1 MAPARFCLP
10 ALFRHG
16 YIESVA
22 RYLLRRLLLSLLV
35 LWGVVSLVFS
45 LIHLVP
51 GDPVQIMLGEGAQN
65 SDVEQLRQKLGL
77 DRPVWI
83 QYGSYLLGLA
93 KGELGTSFRFGEPV
107 SGVIAERY
115 PATLE
120 LAILSLVAAAFIA
133 IPSGVLAAT
142 RPGQWMDRLIT
153 SVTLLGISLPNFVS
167 GPIAII
173 LFSIAL
179 GWLPVSG
186 RGGPSH
192 YVLPVLTLGASLSAI
207 LTRMVRA
214 GMIEELQEEYIL
226 TARAKG
232 LSEFNVLFKHALK
245 NGLIPVVTVIGL
257 QFGTL
262 LAGAIITE
270 TIFSWPGIGRLTIQ
284 AINSRDYPL
293 VQGCILMI
301 ACTYVVVNILT
312 DLFYGFLDP
321 RIRY

>member
-1 MAPARFCLP
+1 
-10 ALFRHG
+10 
-16 YIESVA
+16 VT
-22 RYLLRRLLLSLLV
+22 RYLLRRLILSLLV
-35 LWGVVSLVFS
+35 LWGVVTLVFS

-51 GDPVQIMLGEGAQN
+51 GDPVQIMLGEGAQTG
-65 SDVEQLRQKLGL
+65 DVEQLRQRLGL
-77 DRPVWI
+77 DQPIGI
-83 QYGSYLLGLA
+83 QYGAYILGLA
-93 KGELGTSFRFGEPV
+93 KGDLGTSFRFGEPV
-107 SGVIAERY
+107 SVVIAERY
-115 PATLE
+115 PATVE
-120 LAILSLVAAAFIA
+120 LAILSLVVAIFIA
-133 IPSGVLAAT
+133 IPFGILAAT
-142 RPGQWMDRLIT
+142 RAGQWVDRLIT
-153 SVTLLGISLPNFVS
+153 SVTLLGISLPNFAS

-173 LFSIAL
+173 IFSIVL

-192 YVLPVLTLGASLSAI
+192 YVLPALTLGASMSAI

-214 GMIEELQEEYIL
+214 GMIEELQEEYIM

-232 LSEFNVLFKHALK
+232 LSEFKVLFKHALK
-245 NGLIPVVTVIGL
+245 NGMIPVVTVIGL

-293 VQGCILMI
+293 VQGCILAI